1 MGDRLVLCYHAVS
14 ATWPADLSV
23 TPDQFE
29 RQLEILLDRGYRPV
43 TFTEAVQ
50 ASDERKLVAVTFD
63 DGFASVHALAW
74 PILRRLGVPATL
86 FVPTALIGTGP
97 LAWPG
102 IDHWQATEY
111 SGELEGMTW
120 EQVGELRDDGW
131 EIGSHTRTHPHLTT
145 LDDTALTDELER
157 SRAELAAR
165 LGEDCC
171 SIAYPYGDVDERVVA
186 AARRAGYT
194 TGAGL
199 PERMPR
205 HAAPMEWPRTGIY
218 FSAGEAAFRRRI
230 SPVVRRLAASRAWP
244 FVETVLPPARRLQT
258 RLLRRRHAQ
267 GVSPALRLFADR
279 PRVARRRAVVLAA
292 GSAAR
297 AGALRAYTLWP
308 SASAPAMIV
317 EAGHGEAA
325 AWLREVFEP
334 GSRAIAALDPAS
346 WNVARARALM
356 LPGGGGRALTA
367 AERALGRPLDRP
379 RLAAFSPTGAV
390 LTKTT
395 CFVFEGDRAEPSV
408 VVKAMPDPA
417 QEHRLV
423 AETEAVEELRRR
435 LAGAADVVAA
445 LPLAPLLAGHV
456 DGDYVVVQP
465 LDPLARG
472 TGRAD
477 EAAAH
482 RWLTGFHA
490 VSASGTT
497 AWSPDDERVAVA
509 AVARGWGYGM
519 PTAAAAVA
527 ARVAA
532 IARPLLGSELPAC
545 AVHGDFWRGNVAA
558 VDGRLRV
565 YDWEWTQLSGRPLF
579 DLWSYRLAELRELA
593 ERGASDAEL
602 VAGCAASA
610 TPVEAELRLR
620 GLDERFA
627 LATLAPALAEL
638 SFRIRAATGRPG
650 GGERGAVRVM
660 AAVAQVLGVR

>member
-23 TPDQFE
+23 TPENFE
-29 RQLEILLDRGYRPV
+29 RQLEILLDRGYRPI
-43 TFTEAVQ
+43 TFTEAVA

-63 DGFASVHALAW
+63 DGFASVHSLAW

-102 IDHWQATEY
+102 IDHWQATEH
-111 SGELEGMTW
+111 SRELAGMTW
-120 EQVGELRDDGW
+120 DQVGELRDDGW

-145 LDDTALTDELER
+145 LGDVALTEELER
-157 SRAELAAR
+157 SRAELAEC
-165 LGEDCC
+165 LGEDCR
-171 SIAYPYGDVDERVVA
+171 SIAYPYGDVDARVVE

-199 PERMPR
+199 PQRMPR
-205 HAAPMEWPRTGIY
+205 HAAPMDWPRTGIY
-218 FSAGEAAFRRRI
+218 YSAGEAAFRRRI
-230 SPVVRRLAASRAWP
+230 SPAVRRLAASPAWP
-244 FVETVLPPARRLQT
+244 LVETVLPPVRRLQG
-258 RLLRRRHAQ
+258 RLMRRPHAQ
-267 GVSPALRLFADR
+267 PTSPALRLFADR
-279 PRVARRRAVVLAA
+279 PQIARRRAVVLVA

-297 AGALRAYTLWP
+297 VGALRAYTLWP
-308 SASAPAMIV
+308 SASAPAVIV

-325 AWLREVFEP
+325 GWLREVFEP
-334 GSRAIAALDPAS
+334 GGRAIAVLDPAS

-356 LPGGGGRALTA
+356 LRGDGGRALTA

-395 CFVFEGDRAEPSV
+395 CFIFEGDQAEPSV

-417 QEHRLV
+417 QSHRLS

-435 LAGAADVVAA
+435 LAGAPDVVAA
-445 LPLAPLLAGHV
+445 LPLAPLLAGLV

-482 RWLTGFHA
+482 RWLAGFHA
-490 VSASGTT
+490 ASASGTT
-497 AWSPDDERVAVA
+497 AWSPDDERAAVA
-509 AVARGWGYGM
+509 AVARGWGYGK
-519 PTAAAAVA
+519 PSAAAAVA
-527 ARVAA
+527 ARVVTLT
-532 IARPLLGSELPAC
+532 RPLLGRGLPAC
-545 AVHGDFWRGNVAA
+545 AVHGDFWRGNLAT

-565 YDWEWTQLSGRPLF
+565 YDWEWTQRSGRPLF
-579 DLWSYRLAELRELA
+579 DLWSYQLAELRELA

-602 VAGCAASA
+602 AAAAGASVE
-610 TPVEAELRLR
+610 PVETELRRR
-620 GLDERFA
+620 GLDERFG

-650 GGERGAVRVM
+650 GGERGAARIM
-660 AAVAQVLGVR
+660 DAVVQLLGAR